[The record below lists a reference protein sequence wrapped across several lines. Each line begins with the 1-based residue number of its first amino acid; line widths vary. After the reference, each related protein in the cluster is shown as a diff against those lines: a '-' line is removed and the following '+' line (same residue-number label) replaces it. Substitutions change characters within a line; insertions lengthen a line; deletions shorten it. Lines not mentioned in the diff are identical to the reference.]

1 VWLEKAER
9 AGFTELSVLR
19 RQPMTVERL
28 KRYPLYH
35 EGLLD
40 PLLAQVAPAERDQ
53 LVLSA
58 LIRAVPGGVPVEGEA
73 GAFCTL

>member
-1 VWLEKAER
+1 MWLEKAER
-9 AGFTELSVLR
+9 AGFTELAVLR

-28 KRYPLYH
+28 MRYPLYG

-40 PLLAQVAPAERDQ
+40 RLFAQVAPAARDH

-58 LIRAVPGGVPVEGEA
+58 LIRAVPGGIPVEGGSWCA
-73 GAFCTL
+73 L